1 MTDILTYHNGITDCW
16 KFMRFYLENGD
27 PKSPE
32 YWVRLLDSLEEI
44 NEKYQSE
51 FIKKILFAMAKELE
65 ERAKA

>member
-1 MTDILTYHNGITDCW
+1 MTDILTYHNGINDCW
-16 KFMRFYLENGD
+16 KFMRFYLEHGD
-27 PKSPE
+27 PKSAE
-32 YWVRLLDSLEEI
+32 YWVRLLASLEEI